1 MNEEVVTTEVTETVE
16 EVAEEVTETVA
27 EVAEEAEA
35 AAEEVVETMDDYQEE
50 LEKSFKKA
58 SVGDVLTG
66 TVASV
71 SDDEVM
77 VDLEYSAPGIISKA
91 NYSND
96 PNLVLSEAVSVGDV
110 ITAKVVRVEDK
121 DGNIV
126 LSRKEANEALFWEKM
141 TTMMEEKTMFP
152 VTIDSAVKA
161 GVVAYVEGVRGF
173 IPASK
178 LDIGYVENLEEWVG
192 KEVNVIVITADTQKK
207 RLVLSAREGARE
219 AAKARKA
226 EQIAAL
232 EVGTVLT
239 GTVDS
244 LMNYGAFIKLENGLS
259 GLLHVSQISRK
270 RVETPASVLK
280 EGQEVTV
287 KVIGVKDGK
296 ISLSMKALEEPSG
309 DYQERPRRE
318 RGSREKDPEKDTYGY
333 KETGKAAT
341 SLGDLLSGIKLD

>member
-1 MNEEVVTTEVTETVE
+1 MNEEVVTNEVTEAAVE
-16 EVAEEVTETVA
+16 AVEQAAEEAAVVT
-27 EVAEEAEA
+27 EEAEA
-35 AAEEVVETMDDYQEE
+35 AAEPLESMDDYQEE

-71 SDDEVM
+71 TDDEVI
-77 VDLEYSAPGIISKA
+77 VDLDYSAPGVISKA
-91 NYSND
+91 NFSND
-96 PNLVLSEAVSVGDV
+96 PNLVLADAVSVGDV
-110 ITAKVVRVEDK
+110 ITAKVVRSEDR

-126 LSRKEANEALFWEKM
+126 LSRKEANEAMFWEKM

-192 KEVNVIVITADTQKK
+192 KEVDVIVITADTQKK

-219 AAKARKA
+219 KAKARKA

-287 KVIGVKDGK
+287 KIIGVKDGK
-296 ISLSMKALEEPSG
+296 ISLSMKALEEPTG
-309 DYQERPRRE
+309 EREERPRRE

>member
-1 MNEEVVTTEVTETVE
+1 MNEEVVTNEVTEAAVE
-16 EVAEEVTETVA
+16 AVEQAAEEAAVVT
-27 EVAEEAEA
+27 EEAEA
-35 AAEEVVETMDDYQEE
+35 AAEPLESMDDYQEE

-71 SDDEVM
+71 TDDEVI
-77 VDLEYSAPGIISKA
+77 VDLDYSAPGVISKA
-91 NYSND
+91 NFSND
-96 PNLVLSEAVSVGDV
+96 PNLVLADAVSVGDV
-110 ITAKVVRVEDK
+110 ITAKVVRSEDR

-126 LSRKEANEALFWEKM
+126 LSRKEANEVMFWEKM

-173 IPASK
+173 ITASK

-192 KEVNVIVITADTQKK
+192 KEVDVIVITADTQKK

-219 AAKARKA
+219 KAKARKA

-296 ISLSMKALEEPSG
+296 ISLSMKALEEPTG
-309 DYQERPRRE
+309 EREERPRRE